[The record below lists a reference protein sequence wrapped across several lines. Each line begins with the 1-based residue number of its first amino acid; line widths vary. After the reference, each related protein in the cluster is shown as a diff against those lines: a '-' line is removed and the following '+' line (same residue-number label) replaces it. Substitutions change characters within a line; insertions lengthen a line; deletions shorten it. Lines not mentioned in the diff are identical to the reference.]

1 MAQQDFPE
9 FPQKVNL
16 PDVDGK
22 KIAVV
27 AVIGAL
33 LLGGWSSFYTV
44 PAEAEGVVLRFGRYL
59 KTTEPGLRF
68 KLPFNMDRV
77 AVVPV
82 RRQLKQEFGFA
93 TDGYTDSSQATGSSE
108 QLNEKSMVTG
118 DLNAALVEWVIQY
131 RINDPKD
138 FLFNVRNPKETLR
151 DVSESVMREVVGDRT
166 VDEVITIGRQE
177 IESEA
182 LTKLREIVI
191 KYKMGLGID
200 QVQLKDVNPPRPVQ
214 PSFDEVNNAKQQR
227 EEQINVATG
236 EYYGQVPKAK
246 GEADQKIRAAEGY
259 ASKRINEA
267 QGDVA
272 RFNAILAEY
281 LKAPEVTKRR
291 IYLETMAKI
300 MPKLGSKI
308 IIDEEAK
315 QILPLLNLTD
325 GGKK

>member
-1 MAQQDFPE
+1 MAQNEFPE
-9 FPQKVNL
+9 FPQRVNL
-16 PDVDGK
+16 PEIDGK
-22 KIAVV
+22 KIIGVAVV
-27 AVIGAL
+27 AAL

-68 KLPFNMDRV
+68 KLPFNIDRV

-93 TDGYTDSSQATGSSE
+93 TAGRTDASQATGSSE
-108 QLNEKSMVTG
+108 QQDEKSMVTG

-138 FLFNVRNPKETLR
+138 YLFNVRNPKETLR

-191 KYKMGLGID
+191 RYQMGLGID

-236 EYYGQVPKAK
+236 EYYREVPKAK

-267 QGDVA
+267 QGDVT
-272 RFNAILAEY
+272 RFNAILEEY

-291 IYLETMAKI
+291 LYLETMTKVMPNLGTKI
-300 MPKLGSKI
+300 V
-308 IIDEEAK
+308 IDEEAK
-315 QILPLLNLTD
+315 QILPLLNLSE

>member
-1 MAQQDFPE
+1 MDNE
-9 FPQKVNL
+9 FPNFPKRV
-16 PDVDGK
+16 DVSQFSAGK
-22 KIAVV
+22 VV
-27 AVIGAL
+27 AFMIAAAV
-33 LLGGWSSFYTV
+33 LLGAWSSFYTV
-44 PAEAEGVVLRFGRYL
+44 PAESEGVVLRFGLYL

-68 KLPFNMDRV
+68 KLPFRIDQV
-77 AVVPV
+77 AIVPV

-93 TDGYTDSSQATGSSE
+93 TGGYSDPAQATSRAE
-108 QLNEKSMVTG
+108 QEEEKSMVTG

-182 LTKLREIVI
+182 LVKLREIVV
-191 KYKMGLGID
+191 KYRMGLGID
-200 QVQLKDVNPPRPVQ
+200 QVQLKDVNPPLPVQ

-227 EEQINVATG
+227 EQQINVANG
-236 EYYGQVPKAK
+236 EYYREVPKAK
-246 GEADQKIRAAEGY
+246 GEADQKIRSAEGY

-272 RFNAILAEY
+272 RFNAMLAEY
-281 LKAPEVTKRR
+281 LKAPEVTRR
-291 IYLETMAKI
+291 RMHLETMTKVL
-300 MPKLGSKI
+300 PNLGSKI
-308 IIDEEAK
+308 IIDADAR
-315 QILPLLNLTD
+315 QILPLLNLS
-325 GGKK
+325 GGGQSK

>member
-1 MAQQDFPE
+1 MANQDFPD
-9 FPQKVNL
+9 FSRGVSM
-16 PDVDGK
+16 PDFDGK
-22 KIAVV
+22 KIVGVMVLA
-27 AVIGAL
+27 AL
-33 LLGGWSSFYTV
+33 VLGGWSSFYTV
-44 PAEAEGVVLRFGRYL
+44 PAEAEGVVLRFGKYL

-68 KLPFNMDRV
+68 KIPFNIDRV

-93 TDGYTDSSQATGSSE
+93 TAGLTDPSQATDTAE
-108 QLNEKSMVTG
+108 QAEEKSMVTG

-182 LTKLREIVI
+182 LAKLRDIVL

-236 EYYGQVPKAK
+236 EYYKEVPKAK

-272 RFNAILAEY
+272 RFNAILEEY
-281 LKAPEVTKRR
+281 LKAPDVTKRR
-291 IYLETMAKI
+291 IYLETMTKV
-300 MPKLGSKI
+300 MPQLGSKI

-315 QILPLLNLTD
+315 QILPLLNLSE

>member
-1 MAQQDFPE
+1 MAQQDFPD
-9 FPQKVNL
+9 FPRGVNL
-16 PDVDGK
+16 PDFDAK
-22 KIAVV
+22 KIVGV
-27 AVIGAL
+27 MVLGAI

-59 KTTEPGLRF
+59 KTSEPGLRF
-68 KLPFNMDRV
+68 KIPFNVDRV
-77 AVVPV
+77 AIVPV

-93 TDGYTDSSQATGSSE
+93 TEGRTDESQATSSAE
-108 QLNEKSMVTG
+108 QIEEKSMVTG

-138 FLFNVRNPKETLR
+138 FLFSVRNPKETLR

-182 LTKLREIVI
+182 LTKLRDIVL

-236 EYYGQVPKAK
+236 EYYKQVPKAK

-281 LKAPEVTKRR
+281 LKAPDVTKRR
-291 IYLETMAKI
+291 IYLETMTKV
-300 MPKLGSKI
+300 MPQLGSKI

-315 QILPLLNLTD
+315 QILPLLNLSN
-325 GGKK
+325 GGKN